1 MKREGLDKSSFF
13 ILKTEVSQMPD
24 ASVDR
29 KAVSGDDCSVEERG
43 CRNNS
48 SQGPAGDAPGW
59 R

>member
-1 MKREGLDKSSFF
+1 
-13 ILKTEVSQMPD
+13 MPD

-48 SQGPAGDAPGW
+48 SQDPAGGCPGLAIAELKTNSELND
-59 R
+59 RQKPCP

>member
-1 MKREGLDKSSFF
+1 
-13 ILKTEVSQMPD
+13 MPD

-29 KAVSGDDCSVEERG
+29 KAVSGEDCSVEERG

-48 SQGPAGDAPGW
+48 SQDPAGDAPGW